1 MIQTNTTYGTL
12 APIARGVLS
21 RRTRIRKSGL
31 VLAVCAALLDPQR
44 ATANTSEMCDLAAR
58 QAAAQTGVP
67 ISVLKALTRSET
79 GRPKSGELRPW
90 PWTVNMEG
98 EGRWFASRDEA
109 LNYVRGKYDVG
120 ARSFDV
126 GCFQINYKWH
136 GSAFSSISEMFDP
149 EINALYA
156 ARFLKKLYRE
166 TNDWSAA
173 AGAYHSRTKKYATP
187 YRNRFDKILASNSK
201 VFNPDIPSHEE
212 GKPFDPPKENNYPL
226 LQSSS
231 RTAMFGSLVPLAPA
245 GGATSSLFA
254 MNGS

>member
-1 MIQTNTTYGTL
+1 MTRTNTTCGNSD
-12 APIARGVLS
+12 PIVRESLKP
-21 RRTRIRKSGL
+21 RTSIHRTSW
-31 VLAVCAALLDPQR
+31 VLAVCAALFDTHP
-44 ATANTSEMCDLAAR
+44 ASANTSQMCDLAALE
-58 QAAAQTGVP
+58 ASAQTGVP

-98 EGRWFASRDEA
+98 DGRWFNSRDEA
-109 LNYVRGKYDVG
+109 LNYVRGKYNIG

-136 GSAFSSISEMFDP
+136 SSAFSSISEMFDP
-149 EINALYA
+149 EVNALYA
-156 ARFLKKLYRE
+156 ASFLKKLYRE

-187 YRNRFDKILASNSK
+187 YRNRFDRILASDST
-201 VFNPDIPSHEE
+201 VVNPDMPSLRRD
-212 GKPFDPPKENNYPL
+212 KPFNPPKENNYPL

-231 RTAMFGSLVPLAPA
+231 RAAMFGSLVPLAPV
-245 GGATSSLFA
+245 GGMTSNLFA
-254 MNGS
+254 VNGS